1 MYMFWKNNPYSGQKS
16 MDLYNNQK
24 KMYNIIY
31 IPHNRLEI

>member
-24 KMYNIIY
+24 KNIQY
-31 IPHNRLEI
+31 YLHTT